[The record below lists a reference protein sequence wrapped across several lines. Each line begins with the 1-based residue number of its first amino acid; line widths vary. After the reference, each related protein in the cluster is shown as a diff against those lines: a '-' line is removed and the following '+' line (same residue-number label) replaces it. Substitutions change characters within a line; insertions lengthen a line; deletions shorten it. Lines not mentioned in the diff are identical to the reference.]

1 MKNYKITNLKTN
13 AYHLLNEEEKE
24 RFLKINNRWFYY
36 SQEIKEVTEIEKRKK
51 LENFCFT
58 LIAVLLCAASYL
70 LLCELLNAI

>member
-13 AYHLLNEEEKE
+13 IYHLLNEEEKE
-24 RFLKINNRWFYY
+24 RFLKINNRGFYY
-36 SQEIKEVTEIEKRKK
+36 PQEIEEVTEIEKRKK

-58 LIAVLLCAASYL
+58 VIAVLLCAASYL

>member
-13 AYHLLNEEEKE
+13 VYHLLNEEQKE
-24 RFLKINNRWFYY
+24 RFLEINNKCFYY
-36 SQEIKEVTEIEKRKK
+36 TQEIKEVTEIEKRKK

-70 LLCELLNAI
+70 LLCEILILI